1 MIQVFV
7 NNGARHENREIAYD
21 SRLEEY
27 DLLELS
33 RTGGLNKGGT
43 ATITMPPGHPAY
55 NLYTSY
61 RTVVEI
67 YRDGRR
73 LFRGRALYPTDN
85 YNNERTI
92 TCEGEL
98 CFFRDGVSRPYL
110 HQDTPAAI
118 FTAVI
123 EEYNE
128 QVEFF
133 KQFVVGEITVTDP
146 NDYIV
151 LESESAES
159 TLDTLD
165 KLVER
170 CGGYITFTT
179 DEYGWPVV
187 NWYAEL
193 NTLNNQVIE
202 FGENMLDFARDG
214 TNTDLCTA
222 VLPYGAKLGET
233 DRVTIASV
241 NGGLDYIKDEA
252 AAAIR
257 GTIYH
262 YPVWDDVTKPANLLT
277 KARKYLEEHR
287 YYIDTLKLTALDLS
301 SMDKTL
307 ACFYEGDTIRVKS
320 APHAVDEDFQL
331 SEMSED
337 LLNPAKGSITLGKQ
351 RKTMTGSTVAGDK
364 RTEQIVNSYNVN
376 TAQVVQETERRLT
389 TQIEQTS
396 TSILQEVSNTYAT
409 KESLTSSIKQ
419 LADSITLEVSGGLGN
434 AAAIRLN
441 VNGDVFTETLDLS
454 QVRAA
459 FAADTTSILLEAGTI
474 TFNSGTIVI
483 NSSYFTLDSE
493 GYVTATGGTI
503 GGWTLENY
511 KLYAGDGV
519 NVKTVAVQAPT
530 ANNLYVF
537 AAGGTSHDS
546 YADCPFRVTKA
557 GKLYATD
564 AVVYGDIITIDGSY
578 KTELDRG
585 SLRLYYDDALC
596 GTINTKYWSG
606 ASAEGVSL
614 RIEEGGKYIMFSHP
628 SDAGTGYDVDYY
640 LNYGWSTNY
649 DEKHIFQTS
658 ARFLDKVY
666 FSGSGAYFKG
676 IYLYDNNFI
685 RSCDSDGNVGE
696 EMLGYSSSRVN
707 VGSVG
712 CATMLRGT
720 TVYLKNTSTTV
731 TSDRN
736 AKNSI
741 EELPAAYEALVDALT
756 PVRFKYNE
764 GTSGRYHVGF
774 IAQDVAA
781 ALETAG
787 LSTQDFAGYVDIDFT
802 GELGLQYTEFI
813 AILLQKIKR
822 LEQRVSALQVAQ

>member
-7 NNGARHENREIAYD
+7 NDDIYLRPVERKIAYD
-21 SRLEEY
+21 SRVEEY

-55 NLYTSY
+55 NLFASY

-73 LFRGRALYPTDN
+73 LFRGRALYPEDK

-110 HQDTPAAI
+110 YQDTPAAI
-118 FTAVI
+118 FTAVV
-123 EEYNE
+123 EAYNE

-133 KQFVVGEITVTDP
+133 KQFKVGEITVTDP
-146 NDYIV
+146 NDYIA
-151 LESESAES
+151 LESETAES
-159 TLDTLD
+159 TLDTLS

-170 CGGYITFTT
+170 CGGYIVFTT
-179 DEYGWPVV
+179 NEYDEPVV

-193 NTLNNQVIE
+193 TALNNQAIE

-222 VLPYGAKLGET
+222 VLPYGAKSEATGQ
-233 DRVTIASV
+233 RVTIASV

-252 AAAIR
+252 AVAIR
-257 GTIYH
+257 GTIFH

-277 KARKYLEEHR
+277 KARQYMEEHR

-307 ACFYEGDTIRVKS
+307 DCFYEGDIIRVKS

-364 RTEQIVNSYNVN
+364 RTEQIVSSYNIN
-376 TAQVVQETERRLT
+376 TAQVVQETERRLSS
-389 TQIEQTS
+389 QIVQTS

-419 LADSITLEVSGGLGN
+419 LADPPTLEVSGGLGN
-434 AAAIRLN
+434 SAAIRLN

-454 QVRAA
+454 QIRKA
-459 FAADTTSILLEAGTI
+459 FAEDTTSILLEAGTI

-493 GYVTATGGTI
+493 GYVKATGGTI
-503 GGWTLENY
+503 GGWTLKNY

-519 NVKTVAVQAPT
+519 EVKTVAVQAPT

-585 SLRLYYDDALC
+585 SLRLYYDDELC

-606 ASAEGVSL
+606 ASTEGICL
-614 RIEEGGKYIMFSHP
+614 RIEEQGSYVMFCSP
-628 SDAGTGYDVDYY
+628 NADMGTGYQVDYY

-658 ARFLDKVY
+658 ARFLSDVY
-666 FSGSGAYFKG
+666 LDGKTDIGS
-676 IYLYDNNFI
+676 L
-685 RSCDSDGNVGE
+685 R
-696 EMLGYSSSRVN
+696 
-707 VGSVG
+707 
-712 CATMLRGT
+712 LRGPNGKR
-720 TVYLKNTSTTV
+720 YLVTANDNGTV
-731 TSDRN
+731 TCS
-736 AKNSI
+736 
-741 EELPAAYEALVDALT
+741 
-756 PVRFKYNE
+756 
-764 GTSGRYHVGF
+764 
-774 IAQDVAA
+774 
-781 ALETAG
+781 
-787 LSTQDFAGYVDIDFT
+787 
-802 GELGLQYTEFI
+802 
-813 AILLQKIKR
+813 LL
-822 LEQRVSALQVAQ
+822 

>member
-1 MIQVFV
+1 MIQIFV
-7 NNGARHENREIAYD
+7 NNGTSPATKEIAYD

-27 DLLELS
+27 DLLALS

-55 NLYTSY
+55 SLFVSY

-67 YRDGRR
+67 YRDSRR
-73 LFRGRALYPTDN
+73 LFRGRALYPADN
-85 YNNERTI
+85 HNNERTI

-98 CFFRDGVSRPYL
+98 CFFRDGPSRPYL
-110 HQDTPAAI
+110 YQDTPAAI
-118 FTAVI
+118 FTAVV
-123 EEYNE
+123 EDYNS
-128 QVEFF
+128 QVEEF
-133 KQFVVGEITVTDP
+133 KQFIVGEITVTDA
-146 NDYIV
+146 NDYV
-151 LESESAES
+151 RLESENAEN
-159 TLDTLD
+159 TLDTLN

-170 CGGYITFTT
+170 CGGYIIFTT
-179 DEYGWPVV
+179 DETGRPVI
-187 NWYAEL
+187 NWYAQL
-193 NTLNNQVIE
+193 KNRNSQTIE
-202 FGENMLDFARDG
+202 FGENLLDFARDG
-214 TNTDLCTA
+214 TNTDMCTA
-222 VLPYGAKLGET
+222 VLPYGATDEET
-233 DRVTIASV
+233 GKRITIASV

-252 AAAIR
+252 TAAIR

-262 YPVWDDVTKPANLLT
+262 YPVWDDVTEPANLLT
-277 KARKYLEEHR
+277 KSRQYLEEHR
-287 YYIDTLKLTALDLS
+287 YYIETLKLTAMDLS
-301 SMDKTL
+301 QMDKTL
-307 ACFYEGDTIRVKS
+307 DCFYEGDIIRVKS

-337 LLNPAKGSITLGKQ
+337 LLKSANGSITLGKEH
-351 RKTMTGSTVAGDK
+351 KTLTSSTVAGDK
-364 RTEQIVNSYNVN
+364 RVEQIVSSYVVN
-376 TAQVVQETERRLT
+376 NNKPVQEAERRLSSK
-389 TQIEQTS
+389 IEQTS
-396 TSILQEVSNTYAT
+396 TAILLEVSNKYAT
-409 KESLTSSIKQ
+409 QESVTSSIKQ
-419 LADSITLEVSGGLGN
+419 LSDTITLEVSGGLGN

-441 VNGDVFTETLDLS
+441 VNGDVYTETLDLS

-459 FAADTTSILLEAGTI
+459 FAQDTTSILLEAGTI

-483 NSSYFTLDSE
+483 NSSYFSLDSE

-503 GGWTLENY
+503 GGWTLKNY

-519 NVKTVAVQAPT
+519 NIKTVAVQAPT

-564 AVVYGDIITIDGSY
+564 AVIYGDLITIDSPY

-585 SLRLYYDDALC
+585 SLNLYYQDELC
-596 GTINTKYWSG
+596 GTVNTKYWTG
-606 ASAEGVSL
+606 ASGPGVSL

-628 SDAGTGYDVDYY
+628 SESSTGYDVDYY

-658 ARFLDKVY
+658 ARFLSKVY
-666 FSGSGAYFKG
+666 FSSAYARGF
-676 IYLYDNNFI
+676 YMYENVFI
-685 RSCDSDGNVGE
+685 KSCDSNGTALE
-696 EMLGYSSSRVN
+696 EMLGYSSDRVN

-764 GTSGRYHVGF
+764 GTSDRYHVGF

-787 LSTQDFAGYVDIDFT
+787 LTTQDFAGYVDLDFT

-822 LEQRVSALQVAQ
+822 LEQRVSALQAAQ